1 VTTEATSGTPF
12 GAYQI
17 IKEIGKG
24 GMGQVYL
31 ARHSHLDRDAALKV
45 LPAAI
50 AQDGN
55 FVQRFMQEARLAA
68 RLNHPNIVQVYD
80 FGIFE
85 GRYYIAMEYVDG
97 PSIGALL
104 RHWGFFPQ
112 DQALML
118 MRQACVALS
127 AAHGAGLVHR
137 DLKPDNFMITK
148 QWQLKLVDL
157 GLAKKLDEDLFL
169 TATGFSAG
177 TPHYISPE
185 QIEGRRDVDARAD
198 IYSLGGTMFHML
210 TGQPPFAGSA
220 SGKVM
225 SLHLQAERPDPR
237 ALRPELSPS
246 ITPVFQ
252 KMMAIRREDRYSDV
266 YDLDRDLYQI
276 QMGQSLSSAPV
287 RKQVQTSTDVVVLPI
302 KKPESRTDPGV
313 PSLMTSTPLPSS
325 AGLSAIELAA
335 LEERLSRFV
344 GPVARLLLRQ
354 AVNSATS
361 AGELFRL
368 VADQIPDPVQ
378 RQAFLS
384 GISSSGQL
392 KSPSQPSVTASAST
406 SRPVSVLTSS
416 AATGT
421 DQVFFPQEILDRLE
435 KLLAGH
441 VGPLARVI
449 IKKAAKKAHSY
460 EALINQ
466 LSAQIS
472 DEKAQRAFR
481 EAVRKQSG

>member
-1 VTTEATSGTPF
+1 
-12 GAYQI
+12 
-17 IKEIGKG
+17 
-24 GMGQVYL
+24 
-31 ARHSHLDRDAALKV
+31 
-45 LPAAI
+45 
-50 AQDGN
+50 
-55 FVQRFMQEARLAA
+55 
-68 RLNHPNIVQVYD
+68 
-80 FGIFE
+80 
-85 GRYYIAMEYVDG
+85 
-97 PSIGALL
+97 
-104 RHWGFFPQ
+104 
-112 DQALML
+112 
-118 MRQACVALS
+118 
-127 AAHGAGLVHR
+127 
-137 DLKPDNFMITK
+137 
-148 QWQLKLVDL
+148 
-157 GLAKKLDEDLFL
+157 
-169 TATGFSAG
+169 
-177 TPHYISPE
+177 
-185 QIEGRRDVDARAD
+185 
-198 IYSLGGTMFHML
+198 
-210 TGQPPFAGSA
+210 
-220 SGKVM
+220 
-225 SLHLQAERPDPR
+225 
-237 ALRPELSPS
+237 
-246 ITPVFQ
+246 
-252 KMMAIRREDRYSDV
+252 
-266 YDLDRDLYQI
+266 
-276 QMGQSLSSAPV
+276 
-287 RKQVQTSTDVVVLPI
+287 
-302 KKPESRTDPGV
+302 
-313 PSLMTSTPLPSS
+313 MTSTPLPSS